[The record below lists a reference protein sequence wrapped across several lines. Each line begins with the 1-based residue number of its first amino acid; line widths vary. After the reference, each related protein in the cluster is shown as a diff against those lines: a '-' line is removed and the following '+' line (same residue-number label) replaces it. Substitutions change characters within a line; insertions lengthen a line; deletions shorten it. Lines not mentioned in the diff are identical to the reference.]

1 MMRIAI
7 IGAYGLIGSYVSAR
21 LAADGHGVV
30 GIGRDIDAARRRFP
44 ALEWRLADMA
54 KASVADWSVLLADTD
69 AVINCAGALQ
79 DSPRDD
85 LKAVHI
91 EGVRRLIE
99 ACEGIGVRRLVHISA
114 AGVEPGRETAFNATK
129 LEAEALLA
137 QSALDW
143 IILRPGLVFA
153 PAAYGGTAFLRGL
166 AGFPGAS
173 PVVFGDRL
181 VQTIGAED
189 LAYAVARCLAPDAP
203 TCLSLDLVHG
213 EALTLIDLVGR
224 LRGWLGLR
232 PVPTIRLPH
241 GLARATAAASD
252 ALAWLGW
259 RSPMRTAALE
269 QLRMGVRGRTEDAAR
284 LGLAPRSF
292 DALLAAAPAGVQE
305 RWFARAYFA
314 KPCILACLFAFWMLS
329 GLIGLTV
336 GLKEATAVLTV
347 SGMDARLATTA
358 VIAGSLV
365 DIVLAM
371 LLIWRPTA
379 ARALQ
384 GMLLVTV
391 GYLLGGTILRPDLW
405 LDPMGSLL
413 KSIPAAFLALAAL
426 ATLDER

>member
-1 MMRIAI
+1 MRIAI

-21 LAADGHGVV
+21 LVADGHVVV
-30 GIGRDIDAARRRFP
+30 GVGRDIDVARRRFP
-44 ALEWRLADMA
+44 TLEWKRADLA
-54 KASVADWSVLLADTD
+54 KASVADWTAALAGIE

-85 LKAVHI
+85 LKAVHV
-91 EGVRRLIE
+91 EGVRRLAK

-114 AGVEPGRETAFNATK
+114 AGVEPGRGTAFNATK
-129 LEAEALLA
+129 LEAETLLA
-137 QSALDW
+137 QSPLEW

-153 PAAYGGTAFLRGL
+153 PAAYGGTALLRGL

-173 PVVFGDRL
+173 PVVFGESL

-189 LAYAVARCLAPDAP
+189 LAVAVARCLAPDAP
-203 TCLSLDLVHG
+203 TRVSLDLVHG
-213 EALTLIDLVGR
+213 EALTLMDLVGR

-232 PVPTIRLPH
+232 PVRTIRVPLV
-241 GLARATAAASD
+241 LARATAAASD

-269 QLRMGVRGRTEDAAR
+269 QLRVGVRGRTEDGAR
-284 LGLAPRSF
+284 LGWAPRSF
-292 DALLAAAPAGVQE
+292 DALLAAGPSGVQE
-305 RWFARAYFA
+305 RWFARTYFA
-314 KPCILACLFAFWMLS
+314 KPAILACLFAFWLLS

-336 GLKEATAVLTV
+336 GLKDAIAVLTA
-347 SGMDARLATTA
+347 SGMDASLAAGA
-358 VIAGSLV
+358 VIGGSLV
-365 DIVLAM
+365 DIALAL

-384 GMLLVTV
+384 GMLLVTA
-391 GYLLGGTILRPDLW
+391 GYLLGGALLRPDLW
-405 LDPMGSLL
+405 LDPMGPLL

-426 ATLDER
+426 AMLDER

>member
-1 MMRIAI
+1 MRIVI

-21 LAADGHGVV
+21 LTADGHRTVGV
-30 GIGRDIDAARRRFP
+30 GRDVEAARRRFP
-44 ALEWRLADMA
+44 ALEWKRADLAT
-54 KASVADWSVLLADTD
+54 ASVADWVAVLAGAE
-69 AVINCAGALQ
+69 AVVNCAGALQ

-85 LKAVHI
+85 LKAVHV
-91 EGVRRLIE
+91 EGVRRLAE
-99 ACEGIGVRRLVHISA
+99 ACEAAGVRRLVHISA
-114 AGVEPGRETAFNATK
+114 AGVGPGRSTAFNDTK

-137 QSALDW
+137 RSPLDW

-153 PAAYGGTAFLRGL
+153 PAAYGGTALLRGL

-173 PVVFGDRL
+173 PVVFGDSL

-189 LAYAVARCLAPDAP
+189 LAVAVASCLAPGAP
-203 TCLSLDLVHG
+203 RRVSLDLVHG

-232 PVPTIRLPH
+232 PVPTLRLPLL
-241 GLARATAAASD
+241 LARATAAASD

-269 QLRMGVRGRTEDAAR
+269 QLRMGVRGQAEDAAR
-284 LGLAPRSF
+284 LGLVPRSF
-292 DALLAAAPAGVQE
+292 DALLAAAPSGVQE
-305 RWFARAYFA
+305 RWFARTYFA
-314 KPCILACLFAFWMLS
+314 KPAILACLFAFWLLS

-336 GLKEATAVLTV
+336 GLQDAIAILTAA
-347 SGMDARLATTA
+347 GMDARLAAGA
-358 VIAGSLV
+358 VIGGSLV
-365 DIVLAM
+365 DIALAL

-384 GMLLVTV
+384 GMVLVTA
-391 GYLLGGTILRPDLW
+391 GYLLAAALLRPDMW
-405 LDPMGSLL
+405 LDPMGPLL